1 MSPEYV
7 GGNVRTACPD
17 CKGALSVYFSQ
28 PPEGREYGSFARNFA
43 HIHKGQGY
51 SRIVYRFLK
60 CGGCGRGGVAEV
72 HCGDRVEAGVL
83 GEFYPASRDF
93 APLPD
98 GTPGGVVLEYREAE
112 LCASVGAMRG
122 ASVLL
127 RSALEKTLRANGYLK
142 GTLEKRIDEATDDR
156 ILTQAR
162 QKSAHEDVRV
172 FGNDILHE
180 DWRPVDPEEYEA
192 AHRYVQ
198 PIIEDFYDQRD
209 QVEAVLVAADRIKPK
224 NTEQTG
230 EVEGQ
235 S

>member
-1 MSPEYV
+1 MKPKLF
-7 GGNVRTACPD
+7 GAAVRAACPTCD
-17 CKGALSVYFSQ
+17 GAIT
-28 PPEGREYGSFARNFA
+28 SFEVRGINPSGYIELELEHHFNEQFF
-43 HIHKGQGY
+43 HKVGY
-51 SRIVYRFLK
+51 QLLRCAGCG
-60 CGGCGRGGVAEV
+60 CGGLARIHINVSGIKQL
-72 HCGDRVEAGVL
+72 GD
-83 GEFYPASRDF
+83 FYPASRDR
-93 APLPD
+93 AGLPD
-98 GTPGGVVLEYREAE
+98 GTPEGVVSEYREAE

-122 ASVLL
+122 ASALL

-180 DWRPVDPEEYEA
+180 DWRAVGPEEYEA

-198 PIIEDFYDQRD
+198 RIIEDLYDQRD
-209 QVEAVLVAADRIKPK
+209 AVEAVLIAAGRIKPK

-230 EVEGQ
+230 ESE
-235 S
+235 